1 MADATVPGLGDLFS
15 LFGAANPLGGI
26 GKQLD
31 QFKRLSSE
39 LVTAVENINRTM
51 ESLNGTVQR
60 VNGLIDDVEAPI
72 RALMPQLTR
81 SINAMDSVAN
91 QLTGPLELIAPGL
104 TRLAGTLSSPVLDSF
119 PNDLAGF
126 VAVLGDVAKRLQP
139 LTQLAES
146 AGSLFGLRPLAN
158 LRAGSGRLVPT
169 PPPAKPAAQVVKPA
183 APLKKQ
189 PAADLRTP
197 KAMPSKGTTT
207 RKSASPATTSG
218 KKSTRS
224 KA

>member
-15 LFGAANPLGGI
+15 LFGAANPLGVI

-31 QFKRLSSE
+31 QFKRLASE
-39 LVTAVENINRTM
+39 LLTAVENINRTM

-72 RALMPQLTR
+72 RALMPPLTR
-81 SINAMDSVAN
+81 SIKAMDSVAS
-91 QLTGPLELIAPGL
+91 QLAGPLEKIAPGL
-104 TRLAGTLSSPVLDSF
+104 TRLADTLSSPVLENF
-119 PNDLAGF
+119 PDDLTGF
-126 VAVLGDVAKRLQP
+126 VEILGDVAKRLQP

-169 PPPAKPAAQVVKPA
+169 PPTPKAAAQVTKPA
-183 APLKKQ
+183 PLTKQATTDVRAPKTVPTKGNTARKSSS
-189 PAADLRTP
+189 PAA
-197 KAMPSKGTTT
+197 A
-207 RKSASPATTSG
+207 SG